1 MLADNGYDVWLGNFR
16 GSIYST
22 KHLYLNYSTDA
33 AYWNFSFHEHGVYDI
48 PAFVNYIY
56 EIREEKI
63 EYIGYSSATSA
74 AFVYCSIFYAEAYDK
89 LRLVIHLAPIAF
101 LGHYLTWPV
110 REVFRFFPARQVIN
124 TTITTPQQLGR
135 QSRF

>member
-16 GSIYST
+16 GSIYSN
-22 KHLYLNYSTDA
+22 KHLYLNSSTDA

-74 AFVYCSIFYAEAYDK
+74 AFVYCSIFYAEAYEK

-101 LGHYLTWPV
+101 LGHYMTWPV
-110 REVFRFFPARQVIN
+110 RELLRLLPARQVQ
-124 TTITTPQQLGR
+124 PQSQHKLLGK